1 MTVERSHIEEFIYS
15 TCMLMDDKDFAGFMA
30 LCEPEFRY
38 RLSAYSPEIQK
49 EMTWLDRDRKEFEEF
64 LLKMLPKHNSDRSP
78 LTRNATVYKVE
89 MNGGTAKV
97 TSALQVFKTNL
108 DGGAT
113 SLFAVGKYVD
123 TVAVEGGELRLKER
137 WVKLD
142 TRDLGWGYHVP
153 F

>member
-1 MTVERSHIEEFIYS
+1 MTVERSRIEEFIYT
-15 TCMLMDDKDFAGFMA
+15 TCMLMDERDFSGFMA
-30 LCEPEFRY
+30 LCDPEFRY
-38 RLSAYSPEIQK
+38 RLSAYSPEIHK

-78 LTRNATVYKVE
+78 LTRNAIVYKVE
-89 MNGGTAKV
+89 MNGSTAKV
-97 TSALQVFKTNL
+97 TSALQIFKTQL

-123 TVAVEGGELRLKER
+123 TVAVEGDELRLKER

>member
-1 MTVERSHIEEFIYS
+1 MTVERYRIEEFIYS
-15 TCMLMDDKDFAGFMA
+15 TCMLMDEKDFPGFMA
-30 LCEPEFRY
+30 LCDPEFRY

-89 MNGGTAKV
+89 MNGDTAKV
-97 TSALQVFKTNL
+97 TSALQIFKTPL

-123 TVAVEGGELRLKER
+123 TVAMEGGELRLKER